1 LEKIKSEQDLTTI
14 AKASKETGISAG
26 TIRKALKDGGVKPD
40 LVKAGCSYYSK
51 TTVDSI
57 VKKLKK
63 A

>member
-1 LEKIKSEQDLTTI
+1 MEKMKSDTDLTTL
-14 AKASKETGISAG
+14 AKASKDNGISAG
-26 TIRKALKDGGVKPD
+26 VLRKAFKEGGVKPD
-40 LVKAGCSYYSK
+40 LVKAGCSYYSR